1 MTRTVSW
8 DGTVLDRLSPTRRR
22 EAADLAGLLDD
33 DRRPRGD
40 SPLGPLVEVARRLEL
55 IGGPRPA
62 ADFRL
67 ALRERLVA
75 EAAQRP
81 VTLPHPRRPA
91 AGPPARPSVGARVRQ
106 AVATV
111 AIASMV
117 TGLGAA
123 AASTRALPGDPLY
136 GLKRQVEAAQLAMA
150 FSDLARGRELL
161 EQADARLGEAER
173 LVAAGSAAQAR
184 ADIAMVLDDRAAAA
198 AAGAEVLTRA
208 YRETGDAE
216 PLLVL
221 DRFVTDQE
229 ERLEDLL
236 VLLDP
241 SLRARVRAALES
253 LALLG
258 ARSAAVLTVAAGDR
272 QPARDGEAVT
282 ATGDGWAVSRL
293 PSQTPSGSGSDPDA
307 GDSLLDTVVEDV
319 TGGPAGAGTS
329 GGSGADSGSTSVL
342 DPGTGGGSTSTG
354 LEDPLAATDP
364 VVSDPLVTTDP
375 LVTDPLAEP
384 APLPPTSPLPSVS
397 ATPLPTLSADTCLPL
412 PPLTSC

>member
-22 EAADLAGLLDD
+22 EAEDFARLLDD
-33 DRRPRGD
+33 GRRRGD
-40 SPLGPLVEVARRLEL
+40 SPLRPLVEVARRLEP
-55 IGGPRPA
+55 IGAPGPS

-67 ALRERLVA
+67 ALRERLMA

-216 PLLVL
+216 PMIVL

-236 VLLDP
+236 VLLEP
-241 SLRARVRAALES
+241 GLRARVRAALES

-272 QPARDGEAVT
+272 QPARGGEAVA

-293 PSQTPSGSGSDPDA
+293 QSHAPTGSGSDLDA
-307 GDSLLDTVVEDV
+307 GDGLLDTVVEDV
-319 TGGPAGAGTS
+319 TGEPAGSGSSAGSGSGSTGVLDPGTS
-329 GGSGADSGSTSVL
+329 GGSTATD
-342 DPGTGGGSTSTG
+342 
-354 LEDPLAATDP
+354 LEDPLAVTEP

-375 LVTDPLAEP
+375 LVTADPLAEP
-384 APLPPTSPLPSVS
+384 APPSPTSPLPSVS
-397 ATPLPTLSADTCLPL
+397 ATPLPTLSVDTCVPL